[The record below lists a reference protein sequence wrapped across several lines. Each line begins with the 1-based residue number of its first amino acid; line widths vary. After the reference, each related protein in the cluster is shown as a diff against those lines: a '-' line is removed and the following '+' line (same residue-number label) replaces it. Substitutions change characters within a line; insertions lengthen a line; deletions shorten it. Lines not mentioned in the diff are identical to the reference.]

1 MGAMSLND
9 ILVTQLSR
17 INVEGGDVLHAIKKS
32 DIGFDGF
39 GEAYFSWIN
48 NGSVKAWKCHTKMTM
63 NIIVPVGK
71 ARFVFFLKEAKEYRV
86 EEIGNDRY
94 IRLTIPPGIWFG
106 FQGIS
111 SGQSLVL
118 NVANIVH
125 NQNELK
131 RLNLSEIEYDWV

>member
-1 MGAMSLND
+1 MLSS
-9 ILVTQLSR
+9 IVVTPLKH
-17 INVEGGDVLHAIKKS
+17 IKVEGGDVLHALKNS
-32 DIGFDGF
+32 DSSFNGF

-71 ARFVFFLKEAKEYRV
+71 VRFVFHLEGTKEFRV
-86 EEIGNDRY
+86 EEIGDNRY

-111 SGQSLVL
+111 SRQSLVL
-118 NVANIVH
+118 NIANILH
-125 NQNELK
+125 NPNEIK
-131 RLNLSEIEYDWV
+131 RLNLSEISYDWD

>member
-1 MGAMSLND
+1 MLSN
-9 ILVTQLSR
+9 IEVTPLKH
-17 INVEGGDVLHAIKKS
+17 IKVEGGDVLHALKNS
-32 DIGFDGF
+32 DPSFNGF

-71 ARFVFFLKEAKEYRV
+71 VRFVFHLEGTKEFRV
-86 EEIGNDRY
+86 EEIGDNRY

-111 SGQSLVL
+111 SRQSLVL
-118 NVANIVH
+118 NIANILH
-125 NQNELK
+125 NPNEIK
-131 RLNLSEIEYDWV
+131 RLNLSEINYDWG